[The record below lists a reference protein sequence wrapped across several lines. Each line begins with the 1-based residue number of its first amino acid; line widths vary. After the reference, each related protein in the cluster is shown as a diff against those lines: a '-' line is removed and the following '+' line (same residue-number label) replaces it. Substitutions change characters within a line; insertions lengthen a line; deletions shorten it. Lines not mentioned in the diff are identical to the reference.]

1 MPGGFGS
8 VRCCRWRGLAASPS
22 ARRRRTTFPVGFWRF
37 IRLVLLRRQISIRF
51 RKLAARIRQ
60 APRALKRPAGAL
72 STIRLPPAGQP
83 AATVAAS
90 SSASLLAAD
99 AAPQPV
105 ACTPP
110 PLSTAA
116 LAAGNET
123 AEQSQGA
130 HQFLDSIERLCR
142 LRDSGHLNDAE
153 FDAAKRKLLS
163 L

>member
-1 MPGGFGS
+1 M
-8 VRCCRWRGLAASPS
+8 
-22 ARRRRTTFPVGFWRF
+22 
-37 IRLVLLRRQISIRF
+37 LLRRQISIRF
-51 RKLAARIRQ
+51 RELVARIRQ

-83 AATVAAS
+83 AAAVAAS
-90 SSASLLAAD
+90 SSASALAAD

-105 ACTPP
+105 ASTP

-130 HQFLDSIERLCR
+130 YQFVDSIERLRR